1 MRKQSK
7 LLKFFTFSLVLGMV
21 FVDTSVL
28 AQKRKR
34 QAGGKKNARA
44 LRSRSSMGSVG
55 VVSAPVVVSTSA
67 EQTVEASS
75 ATEALS
81 SALAE
86 QTAATNAAQAAAAA
100 AQEQA
105 SNATAKLSQA
115 MEDKAAL
122 ETELSLQKLEA
133 KQNEI
138 ALEAELASSELV
150 NKYLKQKEN
159 IKNACGSLSSK
170 LSEINKDLGLGQ
182 GFGLVGTY
190 MGTAS
195 AVTNVKNLN
204 VIGKAGSAIT
214 NKVGKENHK
223 TDGWFD
229 KQFDRMENADKT
241 KGKGAVFN
249 AFSTATSAVST
260 VTNIASAVNLGQAS
274 KALES
279 FVGAFRKCKS
289 EAEKLSPILNE
300 MENGTDVPADVYNEA
315 VAIFDNC
322 SKLDVGAMEEVRSKA
337 KAAAVTS
344 GIGAGVSTAATV
356 AQGVQLVSGIV
367 ANKKGTTNKVNNFA
381 NTGTS
386 GKVMNGIG
394 SIGNLASTATQV
406 ATSIISGAAKKKL
419 ESNVKLLEQC
429 SGLVNQ

>member
-1 MRKQSK
+1 MSKQSK
-7 LLKFFTFSLVLGMV
+7 LLKFFTFSLVLGMF

-34 QAGGKKNARA
+34 KAGGKKNARA

-55 VVSAPVVVSTSA
+55 GGVSAPVVASTSE

-86 QTAATNAAQAAAAA
+86 QTAASNAAQAAVAA

-182 GFGLVGTY
+182 GFGLIGTIMGVGS
-190 MGTAS
+190 GF
-195 AVTNVKNLN
+195 
-204 VIGKAGSAIT
+204 T
-214 NKVGKENHK
+214 NKTNLKVLTSGSKKEDSLNTTLSVGGVSGNGEV
-223 TDGWFD
+223 
-229 KQFDRMENADKT
+229 DKT
-241 KGKGAVFN
+241 VRDLKIA
-249 AFSTATSAVST
+249 STATSAVST
-260 VTNIASAVNLGQAS
+260 VTNIVSAVNLGQAS

-322 SKLDVGAMEEVRSKA
+322 SKLDIGAMEEVRSKA

-356 AQGVQLVSGIV
+356 AQGVQLVSGLV
-367 ANKKGTTNKVNNFA
+367 ANKKGTDNKVNTFA
-381 NTGTS
+381 NTGKS
-386 GKVMNGIG
+386 GKVMNAVG

-406 ATSIISGAAKKKL
+406 ATSIISGTAKKKL